1 MGLRWVVWNL
11 FHDGLK
17 VAGLHGMDCALCL
30 VDVGV
35 TRFHGGDVR
44 EDFVVAEV
52 AIHGVEDLHCVGWWG
67 MSVVMLLVWS
77 RILTLSVN
85 NCDH

>member
-1 MGLRWVVWNL
+1 
-11 FHDGLK
+11 
-17 VAGLHGMDCALCL
+17 MDCALCL

-52 AIHGVEDLHCVGWWG
+52 AIHGVEDLHYVGWWG

-77 RILTLSVN
+77 RILTLSKQLRSLIELN
-85 NCDH
+85 YSHYCIYKK